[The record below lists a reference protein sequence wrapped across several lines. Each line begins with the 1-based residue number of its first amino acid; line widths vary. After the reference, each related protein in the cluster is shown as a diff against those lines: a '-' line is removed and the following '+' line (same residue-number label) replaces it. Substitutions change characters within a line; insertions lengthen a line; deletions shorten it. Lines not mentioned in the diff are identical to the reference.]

1 MIVEFSR
8 SGRSNAA
15 AGFLESLPASGS
27 RNGLSF
33 EAELAGLIRDSLVK
47 AGLPPDRFQIALT
60 PAAGPE
66 GGARQILVSLPAAH
80 AEELPRAA
88 QAGAL
93 GGGEAADPVSVLKT
107 ALEKAGLDP
116 ERFSF
121 TESREPVWWPG
132 GTYVNHQI
140 LFEAGAARE
149 YYDVALM
156 LRNPEVTVIE
166 IRRLLAL
173 SGYAEV

>member
-88 QAGAL
+88 QAWAR

-116 ERFSF
+116 GG
-121 TESREPVWWPG
+121 SRS
-132 GTYVNHQI
+132 
-140 LFEAGAARE
+140 
-149 YYDVALM
+149 
-156 LRNPEVTVIE
+156 RNPGNRSGGPAERTSI
-166 IRRLLAL
+166 IRFCSKPAQRANTTT
-173 SGYAEV
+173 